1 MTMTDRMNLEGQQ
14 VTPTPGTSDQPTLEC
29 RGITKTY
36 QSTDPPT
43 HVLNGIDLQVRPGE
57 FLVIMGASG
66 SGKST
71 LLYSISGMDRP
82 SSGTVL
88 LEGGPLT
95 SLSDTEMSRVRLTRM
110 GFVFQQAYLLANLN
124 IGDNILLPALK
135 ANPKDKAAATA
146 RVDALMERFDIAHVR
161 THGITQVSG
170 GQLQRASI
178 CRALACEPAILFADE
193 PTGAL
198 NSSMTIEVMDAL
210 SDVHAA
216 GTTVVMVTHDP
227 SCAARGDRV
236 IYLRDGSLVNSRE
249 LGRWTAERAGQRED
263 DLLAW
268 LRHEGF

>member
-1 MTMTDRMNLEGQQ
+1 MTTADKVTMEGQR
-14 VTPTPGTSDQPTLEC
+14 VVPPPSTSDQPTLEC

-36 QSTDPPT
+36 RSTDPPSQ
-43 HVLNGIDLQVRPGE
+43 VLNGIDLQVRPGE

-88 LEGGPLT
+88 LEGRPLT
-95 SLSDTEMSRVRLTRM
+95 SLSDREMSRVRLTRM

-124 IGDNILLPALK
+124 IADNIALPALK
-135 ANPKDKAAATA
+135 ADPKNAAAAIA
-146 RVDALMERFDIAHVR
+146 RVDALMERFGIAHVR

-198 NSSMTIEVMDAL
+198 NSSMSAEVMDAL

-216 GTTVVMVTHDP
+216 GTTIVMVTHDP
-227 SCAARGDRV
+227 ACAARGDRV
-236 IYLRDGSLVNSRE
+236 IYLRDGALVSSRE
-249 LGRWTAERAGQRED
+249 LGRWTADGAGQRED